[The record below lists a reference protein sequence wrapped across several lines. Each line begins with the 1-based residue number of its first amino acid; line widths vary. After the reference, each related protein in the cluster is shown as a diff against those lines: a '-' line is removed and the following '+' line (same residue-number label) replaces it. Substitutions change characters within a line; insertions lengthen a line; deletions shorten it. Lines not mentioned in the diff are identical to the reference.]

1 MMEGWMRHAAAFLVL
16 SLAACSNSDPAAVP
30 RSAPGT
36 TLSGPYTHGNLSV
49 YLVHD
54 ASRMQDIDYITLEE
68 AFKSGAL
75 KVTEKA
81 EGAEVNE
88 LQFENVG
95 DKPVYLQAGDT
106 VKGGQQDRTIAVDTL
121 LPPKSGKR
129 GIDAFCVEPGRWEG
143 RVGKSS
149 AAFSAAEAPVATNSQ
164 KLAVRLEKDQ
174 SKVWEAGRKVNRD
187 LATVAKIELST
198 ASGGG
203 SGQASAVLADQKDS
217 YVEAIENPIVRKK
230 LDERIATLEKAPG
243 DRKDVVGAVFC
254 MDGKVQSAEIY
265 AATGLFR
272 KLWPKLLRSAALET
286 IAQPK
291 ADAAVAAPAKS
302 EVEALLAGMNE
313 GASKVEERPGGQTV
327 RVVEKKHA
335 VRFDTEAD
343 GKLLHRQVL
352 SK

>member
-1 MMEGWMRHAAAFLVL
+1 MRHAAAALLIL
-16 SLAACSNSDPAAVP
+16 SLVACSNSDSTAGPWP
-30 RSAPGT
+30 APGT
-36 TLSGPYTHGNLSV
+36 TFSGPYTHGNLSV

-54 ASRMQDIDYITLEE
+54 ASRTQDNDCLTLEE

-75 KVTEKA
+75 KVTEKT

-88 LQFENVG
+88 LQVENLG

-143 RVGKSS
+143 RVGKS
-149 AAFSAAEAPVATNSQ
+149 AAGFSAAEAPVATNAQ

-174 SKVWEAGRKVNRD
+174 SKVWEAGRKVNHD
-187 LATVAKIELST
+187 L
-198 ASGGG
+198 
-203 SGQASAVLADQKDS
+203 VLAKATTLSADRAPATGATFALEEAKDS
-217 YVEAIENPIVRKK
+217 YVEAIEDPVVQKK
-230 LDERIATLEKAPG
+230 LAERVAALEKAPG

-254 MDGKVQSAEIY
+254 MNGKVQSAEIY

-272 KLWPKLLRSAALET
+272 KLWPKLLRSASVET
-286 IAQPK
+286 IAQQK
-291 ADAAVAAPAKS
+291 EGAAPSAPS
-302 EVEALLAGMNE
+302 EADVRAVLAATEDGP
-313 GASKVEERPGGQTV
+313 SKVEERPGGQTV